1 MTGHDTKEKWASWTL
16 PIFKLGHSGHCLAG
30 PSWPTLPFQ
39 LAKCLGK

>member
-30 PSWPTLPFQ
+30 PSCPLYLSSWQ
-39 LAKCLGK
+39 NV